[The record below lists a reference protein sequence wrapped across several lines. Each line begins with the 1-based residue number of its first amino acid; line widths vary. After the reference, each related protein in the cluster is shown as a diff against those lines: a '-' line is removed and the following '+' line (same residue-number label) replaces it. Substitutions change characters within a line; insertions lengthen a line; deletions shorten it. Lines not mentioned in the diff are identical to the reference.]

1 MLGVRK
7 RYFDNFLGRTA
18 YRDPM
23 PSDEALADMTN
34 LASPINIL
42 SRPYVPDK
50 TIPTHRIRS
59 SAHQVVLD
67 DSLTS

>member
-1 MLGVRK
+1 MRK
-7 RYFDNFLGRTA
+7 RDFDNFLGRTT

-23 PSDEALADMTN
+23 PSDEALAVMPN

-50 TIPTHRIRS
+50 TIPTQRIRS
-59 SAHQVVLD
+59 SAH
-67 DSLTS
+67 